1 MTDDLEDLT
10 SRVLAWRKTN
20 DGSYLH
26 AKPNNQFCVN
36 WDHGGYH
43 EIGCMY
49 DTKTASTDIDLI
61 CDVFNWAL
69 EQLTPSTQ
77 GFYGDRTYEADCP
90 RTEEDA

>member
-10 SRVLAWRKTN
+10 SRVLAWRKHN
-20 DGSYLH
+20 DGGHLH

-49 DTKTASTDIDLI
+49 DTKTASRPEVDGVVVSRL
-61 CDVFNWAL
+61 V
-69 EQLTPSTQ
+69 TPW
-77 GFYGDRTYEADCP
+77 EARP
-90 RTEEDA
+90 